1 MEATPRQKQHFL
13 LEPGSGFGTFD
24 YDKALPK
31 LPVPSL
37 DQTLEKYLISVR
49 PFVTDEEF
57 MRTSTNCKNFKECTQ
72 VQTLQQALVK
82 RSQDKESWLADW

>member
-1 MEATPRQKQHFL
+1 MEPTPRQKQHFL

-24 YDKALPK
+24 FDKTLPK

-37 DQTLEKYLISVR
+37 DQTLDKYLTSVR
-49 PFVTDEEF
+49 PFVTEQEF
-57 MRTSTNCKNFKECTQ
+57 ERTKMNCKNLMECPE
-72 VQTLQQALVK
+72 VQALQKALVK